1 MVEPMSEPVDRVLED
16 ELDRLVVGGR
26 IVARRLESYRFE
38 TVVAIR
44 ADPGNAALAFSSAI
58 SRLGRLL
65 GGDPAGAEPTVAGVV
80 GGGLMNLNQ
89 AVVEVRIAPVA
100 AGQSRAT
107 LTGIA
112 KEGLIKQ
119 RTGEK
124 AVRRVLDAREVAD
137 IIG

>member
-1 MVEPMSEPVDRVLED
+1 MSEPVDRVLED

-26 IVARRLESYRFE
+26 IVARRLASYRFE

-44 ADPGNAALAFSSAI
+44 TDPGNAVLAFSSAI
-58 SRLGRLL
+58 ARLGRLL
-65 GGDPAGAEPTVAGVV
+65 GGDQAGAEPTVAGVV

-89 AVVEVRIAPVA
+89 AVVEVRIAPVG
-100 AGQSRAT
+100 AGQSRAI

-124 AVRRVLDAREVAD
+124 AVRRVLGAREVAD